1 MCSKNGGRSFMVT
14 LVKILVAIIK
24 ILIIDL
30 KIETD
35 PALKEFLHGIYEEY
49 FTPKGDGTDE

>member
-1 MCSKNGGRSFMVT
+1 MVT

-35 PALKEFLHGIYEEY
+35 PALKEFLTSIYEEY
-49 FTPKGDGTDE
+49 FAPKKDE

>member
-1 MCSKNGGRSFMVT
+1 MVT

-49 FTPKGDGTDE
+49 FAPKGDGTDE

>member
-1 MCSKNGGRSFMVT
+1 MVT

-24 ILIIDL
+24 ILIVDL

-35 PALKEFLHGIYEEY
+35 PALKEFLRGIYEEY
-49 FTPKGDGTDE
+49 FAPKDDGGEE